1 MFFLFKFNFIKWKIF
16 SHYLSP
22 LFILLSMIFNSNEWV
37 SIIFQY
43 DLFRTR
49 QKYSCETRFADSSG
63 SSSQDN
69 PSMLNIK
76 YEDWRYAIRRLLG
89 YFLLDQ
95 QFPPSFTSPF
105 TIRID
110 TRSRVCF
117 ANDNT
122 SLHRQPLMAIVAP
135 VVNNYRPILLST
147 SIERIKVYVRANS
160 RLWTRFPTD
169 LSIKIQ
175 LFSLFA

>member
-1 MFFLFKFNFIKWKIF
+1 MIFNA
-16 SHYLSP
+16 
-22 LFILLSMIFNSNEWV
+22 FNSNEWV

-49 QKYSCETRFADSSG
+49 QKYSCETRNSRFADSSG

-95 QFPPSFTSPF
+95 QLPPSFTSPF

-160 RLWTRFPTD
+160 RLWTRSPTD